1 MNQVTNEQKEST
13 IKVLAIVGFLA
24 AIVLLVFIA
33 VKVVS
38 YIPAAFS
45 SLASIADSVYNYD
58 RNESL
63 SVSTPNSVVPTGETF
78 VLTWD
83 EIKRPGIFSF
93 SYVCADGA
101 AVDIRTADGEIVALD
116 CDTSFSLAKDQTSLE
131 VMAMTE
137 KQRFTDIAYTI
148 VFTPSDPRKE
158 QFSAGSRVTIVN
170 ASIPTSA
177 TIVTEPETETPV
189 TEPTAPET
197 PDSGVV
203 AGETT
208 TTPPTSRPPV
218 AGTPTYTEQVIY
230 AIPTSN
236 PNGII
241 DLRVMFV
248 GVGEGIGNSFTPL
261 AALETNETGA
271 IRFSVKNLGT
281 KTADDWSFVADLP
294 SDITYTSNKQAP
306 LKPNEEAIITLEF
319 AGIDRT
325 GIEAFGVKAT
335 AKGDVN
341 TNNNSFTWAV
351 NVVN

>member
-58 RNESL
+58 RNPTL
-63 SVSTPNSVVPTGETF
+63 AVSTPNSVVPTGETF
-78 VLTWD
+78 VLTWN
-83 EIKRPGIFSF
+83 EVKRPGTFSF
-93 SYVCADGA
+93 SYTCADGA
-101 AVDIRTADGEIVALD
+101 AVDIRTAEGEIVALD
-116 CDTSFSLAKDQTSLE
+116 CDTTFSLEKDQTSLE

-137 KQRFTDIAYTI
+137 KQRFTDIAYTL
-148 VFTPSDPRKE
+148 VFTPSDPREE
-158 QFSAGSRVTIVN
+158 QLSTGSRVTIVN
-170 ASIPTSA
+170 ASIPTSGA
-177 TIVTEPETETPV
+177 IVEETPAPEVTEPVTPTEPET
-189 TEPTAPET
+189 
-197 PDSGVV
+197 GVV

-208 TTPPTSRPPV
+208 TTPTPRPLVPP
-218 AGTPTYTEQVIY
+218 APTYTEQVIY

-236 PNGII
+236 PNGVI
-241 DLRVMFV
+241 DLRVTFV
-248 GVGEGIGNSFTPL
+248 GVGEGVGNNFTPR
-261 AALETNETGA
+261 AALATNKTGA
-271 IRFSVKNLGT
+271 IRFSVKNIGT
-281 KTADDWSFVADLP
+281 KTAEDWSFVADLP
-294 SDITYTSNKQAP
+294 SDITYTSKDQAP

-341 TNNNSFTWAV
+341 TNNNRFTWAV